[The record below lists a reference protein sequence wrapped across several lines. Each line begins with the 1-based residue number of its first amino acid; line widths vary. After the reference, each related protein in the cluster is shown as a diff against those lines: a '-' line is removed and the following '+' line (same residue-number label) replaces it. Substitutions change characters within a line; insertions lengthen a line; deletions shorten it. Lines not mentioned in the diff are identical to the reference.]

1 LPVWLRPVEDT
12 LAGQGVAGAGA
23 VAGRL
28 GLPSVPVVAE
38 TVALHTI
45 FELQRATGAQVHICR
60 LSSSDGIDLVR
71 QAKRE
76 GLPVTADVAIHHV
89 HLIDVDIGYFDPNFR
104 LDPPLRGTRDRDA
117 IVAGLADGTIDI
129 ICSDHAPIG
138 EDDKLLPFGEAEPG
152 ASALETLLPL
162 TLKWATENDIPLI
175 QALAK
180 VTSRPAE
187 ILSAGSAKG
196 RLSVGAK
203 ADVVVFDPS
212 APWVVSAET
221 LVSAGKNTPFA
232 GYELEGCARYTLV
245 GGEIRYTRS

>member
-1 LPVWLRPVEDT
+1 MRRPSSCRSGCARLKTRWQAAVSRAPAPWL
-12 LAGQGVAGAGA
+12 
-23 VAGRL
+23 GRL

-45 FELQRATGAQVHICR
+45 FELQRATGAQIHICR
-60 LSSSDGIDLVR
+60 LSSSEGIELVR
-71 QAKRE
+71 QAKRD

-104 LDPPLRGTRDRDA
+104 LDPPLRGARDRDA

-152 ASALETLLPL
+152 ASALETLLSL
-162 TLKWATENDIPLI
+162 TLKWATENNVPLV
-175 QALAK
+175 QALGK
-180 VTSRPAE
+180 ITSGPAA
-187 ILSAGSAKG
+187 ILGKGSAKG
-196 RLSVGAK
+196 RLTVGAK

-212 APWVVSAET
+212 AHWVVGAET
-221 LVSAGKNTPFA
+221 LVSARQEHAVCRVRARRPRPLHA
-232 GYELEGCARYTLV
+232 GGR
-245 GGEIRYTRS
+245 

>member
-1 LPVWLRPVEDT
+1 MQTRSLPHDNSVLLQAMRYAKTFELLVGCPVEDT

-45 FELQRATGAQVHICR
+45 FELQRATGARVHICR
-60 LSSSDGIDLVR
+60 LSSSEGIDLVR
-71 QAKRE
+71 QAKRQ
-76 GLPVTADVAIHHV
+76 GLPVTADVGIHHV

-104 LDPPLRGTRDRDA
+104 LDPLRGTRDRDA

-162 TLKWATENDIPLI
+162 TLKWATR
-175 QALAK
+175 
-180 VTSRPAE
+180 T
-187 ILSAGSAKG
+187 
-196 RLSVGAK
+196 
-203 ADVVVFDPS
+203 VFP
-212 APWVVSAET
+212 
-221 LVSAGKNTPFA
+221 
-232 GYELEGCARYTLV
+232 
-245 GGEIRYTRS
+245 